1 MATVRVWIIKFRD
14 GQALQTIPTD
24 LPITAAIEQAC
35 LKTSQVLDDVVAVRE
50 AR

>member
-14 GQALQTIPTD
+14 GQTLQTIPTD

-35 LKTSQVLDDVVAVRE
+35 AKAHQVLDDVVAVRQS
-50 AR
+50 R